1 MTIRKYFKLHL
12 RKLKLANTVII
23 ASSTSMNMYRL
34 NVVSVELLSFQ
45 KLYISLPF
53 LTQDKSNNSP
63 GVPKNKLFH

>member
-53 LTQDKSNNSP
+53 LTQDKSNSSP